1 MRNRDTRPSRVGDH
15 LGQAPAASNDYAA
28 ERFTRCARSK
38 LAIGDPVP
46 VSDKFGT
53 GLEVSLAI
61 VAEASNVPAAFG
73 VKLKVRDTL
82 CPAASA
88 AGRVGDVNAK
98 YLLEMASALMLTGAF
113 PEFVALTMRVLLMP
127 GATLP
132 KFKAE
137 LARERFPR

>member
-1 MRNRDTRPSRVGDH
+1 MTLDPPALVITSVRLRLLPTITLPNASLVALGASWPS
-15 LGQAPAASNDYAA
+15 A
-28 ERFTRCARSK
+28 T
-38 LAIGDPVP
+38 PVP

-98 YLLEMASALMLTGAF
+98 YLLEMAAALMLTGAF
-113 PEFVALTMRVLLMP
+113 PEL
-127 GATLP
+127 
-132 KFKAE
+132 
-137 LARERFPR
+137 

>member
-1 MRNRDTRPSRVGDH
+1 VSVPVADIVAAT
-15 LGQAPAASNDYAA
+15 APAP
-28 ERFTRCARSK
+28 ET
-38 LAIGDPVP
+38 L
-46 VSDKFGT
+46 
-53 GLEVSLAI
+53 
-61 VAEASNVPAAFG
+61 NVH
-73 VKLKVRDTL
+73 VNVVDE
-82 CPAASA
+82 CAASA

-98 YLLEMASALMLTGAF
+98 YLLEMAAALMLTGAY

>member
-1 MRNRDTRPSRVGDH
+1 VITSVRLRLLPTITLPNASLVALGASWPS
-15 LGQAPAASNDYAA
+15 A
-28 ERFTRCARSK
+28 T
-38 LAIGDPVP
+38 PVP
-46 VSDKFGT
+46 VSDKIGT

-98 YLLEMASALMLTGAF
+98 YLLEMASALMLNGAF